1 MHRALQVSCPLTKRK
16 KDIIRRI
23 LTEYRKTAKE
33 IASYQWFLFFTQGSF
48 NRKANIK
55 HISSNLSERYKY
67 TIQYHVVVPV
77 LESFISNL
85 KNRFAEIVKNSNLS
99 EKTKRVLLYLNK
111 NNEWLI
117 RKSEKAIYVDYKNKA
132 VFEYDITEEE
142 RLLAKKIFKH
152 ILSSWRKPRF
162 NKISLILDSK
172 TALMEEPKKAE
183 HFDRWIRLST
193 FEKGKPIYLP
203 VKLHG
208 YFEKRGGKAT
218 QLIQIGEDGTLRIV
232 KEIEPK
238 KTKGGEVIALDF
250 GLRNFLTSSKGDM
263 FGRKL
268 YEKVKTYA
276 KKIDRLQRNLQRQG
290 IKPAESKRFVRLT
303 ERLSAFI
310 KNEVR
315 RIINRIVKL
324 YAPKVIVIEN
334 LKSLYKKFLLDYPKE
349 VKRVV
354 LRYGYGELKRKLQEI
369 KEEYGI
375 EVIEVNPAYSSQT
388 CSSCGYVDKEN
399 RKTQEKFEC
408 RLCGYKASADVNGA
422 KNLVSRAYWVSSSR
436 LHSTGKALAKQI
448 EEFIK
453 NLFSERFKCL
463 RSKAQGLLSGNPYFR
478 GFSGIVLNLMHR

>member
-1 MHRALQVSCPLTKRK
+1 MYRAIQVSYSLTKRK
-16 KDIIRRI
+16 KDVIKQ
-23 LTEYRKTAKE
+23 LLMEYRKTAKT

-55 HISSNLSERYKY
+55 HVRSNLSERYKY
-67 TIQYHVVVPV
+67 TIQYHMVVPV
-77 LESFISNL
+77 LESFISNI
-85 KNRFAEIVKNSNLS
+85 KNRFSEIVKNSNLS

-117 RKSEKAIYVDYKNKA
+117 RKSEKAVYVDYKNKT
-132 VFEYDITEEE
+132 VLEYDITEEE

-152 ILSSWRKPRF
+152 ILSSWRKPKF

-172 TALMEEPKKAE
+172 TALIEEPKKAK

-238 KTKGGEVIALDF
+238 RIEGEEIIALDF
-250 GLRNFLTSSKGDM
+250 GLRNFLTSSKGDL

-268 YEKVKTYA
+268 YEKVKEYA
-276 KKIDRLQRNLQRQG
+276 EKIDRLQRNLQRQG
-290 IKPAESKRFVRLT
+290 IKPSQSKRFKELT
-303 ERLSAFI
+303 RRLSEFI

-334 LKSLYKKFLLDYPKE
+334 LKSLYKKFLSDYPKE
-349 VKRVV
+349 IKRVIV
-354 LRYGYGELKRKLQEI
+354 RYGYGELKRKLQEI
-369 KEEYGI
+369 KEEYSI

-399 RKTQEKFEC
+399 RKSQERFEC
-408 RLCGYKASADVNGA
+408 RLCGYKANADVNGA
-422 KNLVSRAYWVSSSR
+422 KNLVSRAYWVSSSN
-436 LHSTGKALAKQI
+436 LHSIGKALVRQV
-448 EEFIK
+448 EEFLK
-453 NLFSERFKCL
+453 NLSGERYKCL
-463 RSKAQGLLSGNPYFR
+463 RSKALGLLSENPYFR
-478 GFSGIVLNLMHR
+478 GFSGIVLNPMRR